1 VPIVYRLD
9 APGGTALTLDMDDG
23 SQMNLEEPVLTA
35 DLSAEIFMRS
45 GRVRRIELVLETRQ
59 LFTNH
64 TDVSATASR
73 DGR

>member
-1 VPIVYRLD
+1 
-9 APGGTALTLDMDDG
+9 
-23 SQMNLEEPVLTA
+23 
-35 DLSAEIFMRS
+35 MRS